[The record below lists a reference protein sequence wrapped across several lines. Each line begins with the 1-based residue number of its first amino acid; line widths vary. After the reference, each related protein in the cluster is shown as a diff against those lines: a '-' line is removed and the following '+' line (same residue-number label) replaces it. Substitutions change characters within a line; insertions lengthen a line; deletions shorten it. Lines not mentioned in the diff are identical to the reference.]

1 MGTVWRGVHRA
12 QQLPVAV
19 KFVLSKEVATD
30 NLMERFAD
38 EVRAVAGLEH
48 SGIVTVFD
56 YGRVPKAL
64 EESTN
69 GLLVADSPW
78 LAMELI
84 SGGTLR
90 TAAPKSWEEL
100 RRCLNSILE
109 ALGSAHARGIL
120 HRDLKPDNVLF
131 ASTKDLREGL
141 RLVDFGL
148 AFLDEGQGEANEHK
162 AAGTPRYMAPEQL
175 LSHWRDFGPWT
186 DLYALGC
193 LGWQLATGA
202 TPFQNMRDFRQL
214 LRAHL
219 HLAPPAFR
227 PLYKVP
233 EGLEGW
239 LRTLLAKRRS
249 DRFPFAADALN
260 ALQAL
265 EQGETLEEKME
276 VEPSAAIDDL
286 DLTIAEVPSAATV
299 ALGADPTLADDQT
312 APSLEIK
319 TVDIPA
325 LEVPEPLITSLD
337 ETIPEMPDDWARD
350 GEDQARLQ
358 MLGVG
363 LGLFGLRHTSLVGRK
378 SERSALWQAL
388 KQVRKSGKPKLVL
401 LSGGPGSGKSRLADW
416 MSHRSHETGAAI
428 TLRCNHDPQG
438 NSKGGLQGMVNRYL
452 HTSGLSREELED
464 RVAKQLD
471 RQGVADAFELRA
483 LCDFLDAES
492 EGSLTDLSM
501 SIKFQTP
508 EERMALMLRFLK
520 RCAARRPV
528 VLWMDDVQWGDE
540 ALFLAR
546 SLQSLADDERLPVLV
561 LMTLRDDLIE
571 DRPLEHQLLSEL
583 NHDAMLKL
591 PIRPLPD
598 VDQVALVEDMLGLE
612 PKLARRVV
620 ARSQG
625 NPLFAV
631 QLVGDWVQRGVLQIS
646 TSGFILKPGTR
657 AVIPQSIAQV
667 WNERID
673 ALLRELPAGSEQV
686 LELGATLGLEVDR
699 GEWEQVCALEGFEL
713 QSSLVEGLLKRRM
726 AEHNGT
732 LSGLRHAHGM
742 LREALMNRASAAGR
756 LKQHHKVCAQ
766 MLADKK
772 SQLGIS
778 ERQARHL
785 IAAGLHFDALVPL
798 LTAASERRA
807 SSDLRQAI
815 RLLDIHEKAANLEQ
829 LPLDDDYRLR
839 AQILRSEILSIMGNT
854 VESGEI
860 AQTTLDLARKLD
872 QRYLIGASLRVLG
885 VSTMRSGHTQEAWE
899 MFEEALSHLESIQAD
914 DLVVQTHLNLLNLS
928 RHLGWWDQAKTHAE
942 DSLRSAEE
950 LKSDL
955 LIGNAHFYTGVLS
968 YQRGEL
974 ALALQHYQSAAQA
987 YEAANNNLGLANCT
1001 NAMGNLARQEG
1012 RFEEASQAFRQAVEI
1027 HQNIGSGH
1035 DLPPMMSLALAH
1047 LETGNMGAARS
1058 LLEAGCGRC
1067 RRDEK
1072 KHMLG
1077 CALACLLPCYASAE
1091 DWTNWDTAIEESS
1104 TLLDE
1109 TGVLSTD
1116 VAWPVQKA
1124 AELALAAG
1132 ENQRAVAAYQI
1143 ALRQWMGLGRD
1154 QEVGQVM
1161 GAIERLVEH

>member
-19 KFVLSKEVATD
+19 KFVLSKGATTE

-56 YGRVPKAL
+56 YGRVPKTL
-64 EESTN
+64 QDSTD

-90 TAAPKSWEEL
+90 TAAPKNWGEL
-100 RRCLNSILE
+100 YRCLNSILE

-131 ASTKDLREGL
+131 ASTKDLRDGL

-148 AFLDEGQGEANEHK
+148 AFLDEGQGEANEQR

-260 ALQAL
+260 ALDTL
-265 EQGETLEEKME
+265 EYAETLEEKME

-286 DLTIAEVPSAATV
+286 DLTIADVPSGASV
-299 ALGADPTLADDQT
+299 ALDADPTLADDQT
-312 APSLEIK
+312 APSLEVK
-319 TVDIPA
+319 TVDIPT
-325 LEVPEPLITSLD
+325 LEVPPSLITSLD
-337 ETIPEMPDDWARD
+337 DTIPEMPDDWARD
-350 GEDQARLQ
+350 GEDRARLQ

-378 SERSALWQAL
+378 SERTALWQAL
-388 KQVRKSGKPKLVL
+388 KQVRKSGRPQVVL

-428 TLRCNHDPQG
+428 PLRCNHDPQG

-508 EERMALMLRFLK
+508 EERMALMLRFLR

-561 LMTLRDDLIE
+561 LMTMRDDLIE

-583 NHDAMLKL
+583 DHDAMLKL

-646 TSGFILKPGTR
+646 TSGFILKPGAR

-673 ALLRELPAGSEQV
+673 ALLRELPAGTEQV
-686 LELGATLGLEVDR
+686 LELGATLGIEVDR
-699 GEWEQVCALEGFEL
+699 AEWTQVCERQGTMLDG
-713 QSSLVEGLLKRRM
+713 SLIEGLLKRRM
-726 AEHNGT
+726 AVQNKA
-732 LSGLRHAHGM
+732 LSSVKFAHGM
-742 LREALMNRASAAGR
+742 LRECLIDRAVKSGR
-756 LKQHHKVCAQ
+756 SKPNHLACADVLETK
-766 MLADKK
+766 MG
-772 SQLGIS
+772 QLGIA
-778 ERQARHL
+778 ERQARHFL
-785 IAAGLHFDALVPL
+785 SAREHERSLLPILKAA
-798 LTAASERRA
+798 TERNAASEY
-807 SSDLRQAI
+807 RQSLA
-815 RLLDIHEKAANLEQ
+815 LLDVHVRAAAEIG
-829 LPLDDDYRLR
+829 LDSADQRIIN
-839 AQILRSEILSIMGNT
+839 AQILRSRIENTLGNT
-854 VESGEI
+854 TESMRLADG
-860 AQTTLDLARKLD
+860 ALSVARKLESPN
-872 QRYLIGASLRVLG
+872 LMGASLRVLG
-885 VSTMRSGHTQEAWE
+885 DATMRSGNTHEAWDI
-899 MFEEALSHLESIQAD
+899 FEEALQHLTLAQD
-914 DLVVQTHLNLLNLS
+914 DELVVLTHL
-928 RHLGWWDQAKTHAE
+928 HLANVARFVGWWDKGHDHCKSAREAASQLNSPLLMGHAE
-942 DSLRSAEE
+942 FYDGILHAQQN
-950 LKSDL
+950 LFDK
-955 LIGNAHFYTGVLS
+955 AHTY
-968 YQRGEL
+968 
-974 ALALQHYQSAAQA
+974 YQSAMTHYDHAGFRH
-987 YEAANNNLGLANCT
+987 GLADCA
-1001 NAMGNLARQEG
+1001 NALGNLARLRG
-1012 RFEEASQAFRQAVEI
+1012 NFEAASSAFRDAVDTL
-1027 HQNIGSGH
+1027 QSIGSSR
-1035 DLPPMMSLALAH
+1035 DLGPMMSLALAH
-1047 LETGNMGAARS
+1047 LETGNMGEARN
-1058 LLEAGCGRC
+1058 LLEAGCRRC
-1067 RRDEK
+1067 RK
-1072 KHMLG
+1072 TNKNQMLG
-1077 CALACLLPCYASAE
+1077 CALACLLPCYASSR
-1091 DWTNWDTAIEESS
+1091 NWSAWDAAIKESS
-1104 TLLDE
+1104 ALLEE
-1109 TGVLSTD
+1109 TGMLSID
-1116 VAWPVQKA
+1116 VAGPVQQA
-1124 AELALAAG
+1124 AEIALEEG
-1132 ENQRAVAAYQI
+1132 EPDRARKAFEM
-1143 ALRQWMGLGRD
+1143 ALRQWVGLGRD
-1154 QEVGQVM
+1154 EDVATVM
-1161 GAIERLVEH
+1161 KAIEQLVDH